1 MYILERQAF
10 SQSIYLN
17 VLHAEHVQIILQ
29 LWSALVMHQPK
40 HAEHSISREKQ
51 KNSAQVYNIGCVR
64 TERRN

>member
-17 VLHAEHVQIILQ
+17 VLHAEHIQIILQ
-29 LWSALVMHQPK
+29 LWSALVMHQPN
-40 HAEHSISREKQ
+40 HAGHSISREKQ